1 MWGCAGNDNQNLGP
15 RERLPIDT
23 GEIFKKI
30 AVLAKLD
37 AADFPAGNDETVHMN
52 RIGRRR
58 SHDHVAGTDDGQSEV
73 REAFLR
79 SDRDDRFGLRVEID
93 IIVSLVPPANGVPK
107 LGDPT

>member
-1 MWGCAGNDNQNLGP
+1 MDDDDIVFLGKRHDLLEKAKISHRGRGIVREIDNQNLGP

-30 AVLAKLD
+30 AVLAKLY
-37 AADFPAGNDETVHMN
+37 ATDFPAGNDEAVHMD

-73 REAFLR
+73 REAFL
-79 SDRDDRFGLRVEID
+79 
-93 IIVSLVPPANGVPK
+93 
-107 LGDPT
+107 